1 MGPTELSVVRPVV
14 VGANHRSSSLM
25 LRDRLFLEDDGVP
38 IFLARLSAMG
48 IDEAI
53 LLSTCDRVEVQT
65 LHVDPHAADAVIRTC
80 FEERAGDLAK
90 CLDDQ
95 CYTYMDD
102 RAVEQI
108 FSVAASLDS
117 QIVGEPQILGQ
128 LKAAHRIARNTG
140 MVGSQLESLMQAA
153 YSAAK
158 KVRTET
164 AIGER
169 PVSIAAAVV
178 DLARDIHGDLS
189 SARGFLIGVGDM
201 GHLIAEHL
209 LAGGLQQLTVTH
221 PIAARASILAHSLDC
236 HWIDYERRADA
247 MAYADIVVTA
257 LGRRD
262 YTLNADMVISAL
274 KSRRMRPVFLVDVAV
289 PGDIDPSVN
298 RVDSAFLYELSDLER
313 IVSSGRASR
322 EMEAEAGRVIIS
334 AEVVAFQNWWAGR
347 AAVPTVKLLR
357 QHAERLREEALV
369 DSDGTAEKATRLLIS
384 RLLHEPS
391 IALRHAASGAIGEL
405 EALERATR
413 KLFKLKAESCN
424 SPDKKK
430 RTNDSEL

>member
-1 MGPTELSVVRPVV
+1 MKDAELSVVRPVV

-25 LRDRLFLEDDGVP
+25 LRDRLFLEDAGVP
-38 IFLARLSAMG
+38 AFLARLSQMG
-48 IDEAI
+48 IDEA
-53 LLSTCDRVEVQT
+53 LFLSTCDRVEVQT
-65 LHVDPHAADAVIRTC
+65 LHSNPHAADAAIRTC
-80 FEERAGDLAK
+80 LSERAGDLARS
-90 CLDDQ
+90 LDSQ

-128 LKAAHRIARNTG
+128 VKAAHRIARETG
-140 MVGSQLESLMQAA
+140 MVGRQLELLMQAA

-158 KVRTET
+158 RVRTET

-169 PVSIAAAVV
+169 PVSIAAVAVN
-178 DLARDIHGDLS
+178 LAREIHGDLAR
-189 SARGFLIGVGDM
+189 ARGFLIGVGDL

-221 PIAARASILAHSLDC
+221 PLVARASTLAHSLDC
-236 HWIDYERRADA
+236 HWIDYEGRADA
-247 MAYADIVVTA
+247 MAQADIVVTA

-262 YTLNADMVISAL
+262 YTLNVDMVTSAL
-274 KSRRMRPVFLVDVAV
+274 KCRRMRPVFLVDVAV
-289 PGDIDPSVN
+289 PSDIDPAVN

-322 EMEAEAGRVIIS
+322 EIEAEAGRAIIS
-334 AEVVAFQNWWAGR
+334 AEVTAFQRWWTSR
-347 AAVPTVKLLR
+347 AAVPTIKLLR
-357 QHAERLREEALV
+357 QHAERLREEVLA
-369 DSDGTAEKATRLLIS
+369 DSGGNAEKATRLLVS
-384 RLLHEPS
+384 RLLHNPS
-391 IALRHAASGAIGEL
+391 IALQRAASGGAGEL

-413 KLFKLKAESCN
+413 KLFKLRVQRRNLPGEIK
-424 SPDKKK
+424 D
-430 RTNDSEL
+430 